1 MSHVSRRG
9 TRRREP
15 GSRWLPVTVAVLT
28 MRGHF
33 IPLKDTPAGT
43 DGERDELGARHG
55 LPCPRGLGGRRP
67 PLMDSAG
74 RPAGPQGAV
83 SAPLCSVLLCPSWG
97 RGAPSCPRLGRAIGA
112 GARECPRCRRSRL
125 SADPTRRSR
134 EGELSSGTRG
144 PLSDGRFNP
153 GLAEPEA
160 VFFPP
165 PG

>member
-15 GSRWLPVTVAVLT
+15 GSRWLPVMVAVLT

-55 LPCPRGLGGRRP
+55 LPCPRGPGGRRP

-74 RPAGPQGAV
+74 RPA
-83 SAPLCSVLLCPSWG
+83 LLCAAVPE
-97 RGAPSCPRLGRAIGA
+97 LGKGCA
-112 GARECPRCRRSRL
+112 
-125 SADPTRRSR
+125 
-134 EGELSSGTRG
+134 ELSSPRASHRGWGAGVSTVPAVASERG
-144 PLSDGRFNP
+144 PH
-153 GLAEPEA
+153 
-160 VFFPP
+160 PP
-165 PG
+165 FT